1 MYKFLFRLIKKI
13 FHKICIL
20 IEVDQHIKYL
30 GTPYGGWYFSETK
43 LTKKPTVLSA
53 GVGED
58 VSFDIEILNNFSA
71 KVYLVDPTPR
81 SISHIDKI
89 IENLGKQNSVEF
101 DIKSGNQPIEAY
113 DLSSVQRDD
122 FLLIKKAL
130 YNQADLKIKFF
141 KPTNEEFVSHS
152 ISNYQ
157 NHFNKKTDYIEVT
170 TTTVENIINQYEVDH
185 LDILKLDIEGAENQV
200 IPDLLKKK
208 IFPSQILVEFDE
220 LATNFIFPY
229 LRALTIFLKLKLHSY
244 ELVKT
249 NQFPNFLFVKK

>member
-1 MYKFLFRLIKKI
+1 MNRFLFKLIRKI

-20 IEVDQHIKYL
+20 IEVDLPTKYL
-30 GTPYGGWYFSETK
+30 GTPYGGWYFSEK
-43 LTKKPTVLSA
+43 SLSKKPTLLSA

-58 VSFDIEILNNFSA
+58 VYFDIEILNNFSA
-71 KVYLVDPTPR
+71 KVYFVDPTPR

-89 IENLGKQNSVEF
+89 IDNLEKQKSVEF

-113 DLSSVQRDD
+113 DLSSIQRDD

-130 YNQADLKIKFF
+130 YNKTDLTIKFF
-141 KPTNEEFVSHS
+141 KPSNEEFVSHS

-157 NHFNKKTDYIEVT
+157 NQFSKKTDYIEVT
-170 TTTVENIINQYEVDH
+170 TTTVENIINQYEIDH

-200 IPDLLKKK
+200 IPNLLKKK
-208 IFPSQILVEFDE
+208 IFPTQILVEFDE
-220 LATNFIFPY
+220 LSTNFISPY
-229 LRALTIFLKLKLHSY
+229 LKALTIFLKLKLHSY

>member
-1 MYKFLFRLIKKI
+1 MNRFLFKIIKKI
-13 FHKICIL
+13 FHKICKL
-20 IEVDQHIKYL
+20 IEVDLPIKYL
-30 GTPYGGWYFSETK
+30 GTPYGGWYFSETN
-43 LTKKPTVLSA
+43 LPKKPTLLSA

-58 VSFDIEILNNFSA
+58 VSFDIEILNNYSA
-71 KVYLVDPTPR
+71 KVYFVDPTPR

-89 IENLGKQNSVEF
+89 IDNLGKQKSVEF

-113 DLSSVQRDD
+113 DLSSIQRGD

-141 KPTNEEFVSHS
+141 KPSNVEFVSHS

-157 NHFNKKTDYIEVT
+157 NQFSKKTDYIEVT
-170 TTTVENIINQYEVDH
+170 TITIENIINQYEIDH

-200 IPDLLKKK
+200 IPNLLKKK
-208 IFPSQILVEFDE
+208 IFPTQILVEFDE
-220 LATNFIFPY
+220 LATNFISPY
-229 LRALTIFLKLKLHSY
+229 LKALTIFLKLKLHSY

-249 NQFPNFLFVKK
+249 NQFPNYLFVKK